1 MTPDINRNEHAGGD
15 HATAAAH
22 GLHVCATC
30 NSALVYPQTVEEHGV
45 SDWYLELRCP
55 ECGWADA
62 GLFAQAVTE
71 EFLNELNRG
80 HEELE
85 TELALLTQAN
95 MADYVDR
102 FVTALAAD
110 AIHPMDF

>member
-1 MTPDINRNEHAGGD
+1 
-15 HATAAAH
+15 
-22 GLHVCATC
+22 
-30 NSALVYPQTVEEHGV
+30 
-45 SDWYLELRCP
+45 
-55 ECGWADA
+55 
-62 GLFAQAVTE
+62 VTE